1 MRPIKLIL
9 LDVDDVLL
17 VRTNR
22 KADYPCFKQG
32 KQFCYVRP
40 GAKEFIEACS
50 AQYDVGIYTSMISS
64 NVKSV
69 LNQAFGENFIQCHI
83 DFICSREY
91 TRLDPD
97 YRHDPKIK
105 SYDTVKLIDN
115 ILGSPILNE
124 KRKYNVENTI
134 LIDNSYRKVRFN
146 DISSVIVFKASDKFS
161 FEKED
166 DESVLEYPTCQSFNE
181 ILDMITSM

>member
-17 VRTNR
+17 VRT
-22 KADYPCFKQG
+22 KEKFDYPHFKQG
-32 KQFCYVRP
+32 KLFCYVRP

-50 AQYDVGIYTSMISS
+50 LEYDVGIYTSMLNS
-64 NVKSV
+64 NVRSV
-69 LNQAFGENFIQCHI
+69 LNQAFGEHFVQYHI
-83 DFICSREY
+83 DFICGREY

-105 SYDTVKLIDN
+105 SYDTVKFIDN
-115 ILGSPILNE
+115 ILGSPIFNE

-134 LIDNSYRKVRFN
+134 LIDDSYRKVRFN
-146 DISSVIVFKASDKFS
+146 DLSSVIVFKASDRFP

-166 DESVLEYPTCQSFNE
+166 DEVVLEYPTCQSFDE
-181 ILDMITSM
+181 ILEMLGNM